1 MSLDGA
7 GVERQAREHETMDTP
22 NMSNAGIDR
31 IIDERDEWRE
41 RCNAAIAERAH
52 YGDMMSAA
60 LGQCENERD
69 AARAQ
74 LASVIEDYQSRLV
87 DAFSDTG
94 KAVMERDAAREE
106 LAIARKVMDKV
117 ADQRDAARAE
127 AVELREKLETVM
139 RYVNGANELH
149 VAKLG
154 E

>member
-1 MSLDGA
+1 MLEA
-7 GVERQAREHETMDTP
+7 YIETIHDLQ
-22 NMSNAGIDR
+22 
-31 IIDERDEWRE
+31 DEL
-41 RCNAAIAERAH
+41 AAATAERAR

-74 LASVIEDYQSRLV
+74 LASVIEDYQSRLI
-87 DAFSDTG
+87 DAFNDTG

-127 AVELREKLETVM
+127 VAELRKTLRKVLDILKSGRSTGRKAIQALYAAEDALM
-139 RYVNGANELH
+139 LA
-149 VAKLG
+149 LG
-154 E
+154 K